1 MSESALSP
9 NCAEMAET
17 NRIHY
22 ELEYTEVKI
31 VVAENNEYS
40 RSNGFDLIQ
49 STPEGSVE
57 LKTPSYVL
65 TLKDQPVKFLEPNH
79 SVEAA
84 AQPLKGVCC
93 NLHRRFII
101 NMHFSHPLRP
111 CPPLTTPEDW
121 QILYSMSGVL
131 SKIQCTTRHA
141 SWFWRV
147 ILSACD
153 ISQESIPKN
162 IIKLNRRLLLLEQ
175 ETKDRVRWEMYS
187 VTVAFWLV
195 NTWMWF

>member
-22 ELEYTEVKI
+22 ELEYTEVAPWRFTKFPTQLRCI
-31 VVAENNEYS
+31 

-101 NMHFSHPLRP
+101 NMHFSVIFSICALCASAVLNHRP
-111 CPPLTTPEDW
+111 
-121 QILYSMSGVL
+121 
-131 SKIQCTTRHA
+131 
-141 SWFWRV
+141 
-147 ILSACD
+147 
-153 ISQESIPKN
+153 

>member
-22 ELEYTEVKI
+22 ELEYTEVAPWRFTKFPTQLRCI
-31 VVAENNEYS
+31 
-40 RSNGFDLIQ
+40 SNGFDLIQ

-93 NLHRRFII
+93 NLHRSSFASLSTTHNSRGLA
-101 NMHFSHPLRP
+101 NPLQYEWGAVKNP
-111 CPPLTTPEDW
+111 VHNKACKL
-121 QILYSMSGVL
+121 VL
-131 SKIQCTTRHA
+131 
-141 SWFWRV
+141 
-147 ILSACD
+147 
-153 ISQESIPKN
+153 E